1 MIGLLFVL
9 FVFLYLLFGF
19 FLYGYIRGWGPG
31 KRKSLLITLVLMLG
45 IPFGDVIPG
54 KLYLSY
60 LCHKDGG
67 IRINEVVHASGY
79 LALDDY
85 SYGCGQGCIQ
95 RLQEWRK
102 AGKPM
107 FIEAYVSNPKEY
119 NFVDKPGYY
128 RFELVERT
136 PERCARYDAVGAKYP
151 IRFGNIKMTGEYCLV
166 SKEIDLPTSDYSVE
180 LWARDNR
187 VSDYFGIISD
197 NAYIRRMVNNRLV
210 SQARRYT
217 HLGGWVQ
224 RSLTNILSGGVGEY
238 CPADLSHEFR
248 FELMRRTFM
257 GNS

>member
-9 FVFLYLLFGF
+9 FVFLYLLFGI

-151 IRFGNIKMTGEYCLV
+151 IRFGNIKMPDEYCLSAKAIRNPI
-166 SKEIDLPTSDYSVE
+166 SKYTVE
-180 LWARDNR
+180 SWARDTDI
-187 VSDYFGIISD
+187 SGFLGIVAD
-197 NAYIRRMVNNRLV
+197 HAYIRRISSGDILG
-210 SQARRYT
+210 SATQFTY
-217 HLGGWVQ
+217 LGGWLR
-224 RSLTNILSGGVGEY
+224 RSISDVIAFGHPDQCPSDMTYALGNKLMQLTFN
-238 CPADLSHEFR
+238 
-248 FELMRRTFM
+248 
-257 GNS
+257 